1 MLLQATACLPNRIHQ
16 YWVWNQFPAL
26 AGMLFLG
33 GCSLPQSGWSPLIYS
48 LWISS
53 ANCALKPTRSLLVV
67 LGQAQLILAPCLLL
81 RQLTGFSSPTV
92 PLAAVLGLLLWY
104 AVGELIWQRKK
115 HTEFISPHAGD
126 ANLAIVRRA

>member
-1 MLLQATACLPNRIHQ
+1 MA
-16 YWVWNQFPAL
+16 
-26 AGMLFLG
+26 
-33 GCSLPQSGWSPLIYS
+33 
-48 LWISS
+48 SS
-53 ANCALKPTRSLLVV
+53 
-67 LGQAQLILAPCLLL
+67 